1 MGLGDQS
8 STPRQADPVPR
19 LHHRSAMARIK
30 RAALR
35 CDRRFQACTEFGS
48 GTRLTTAEAIRRRD
62 EQLGAIDQ
70 EQHAGA
76 GEDERQ
82 QGKAELGG
90 LRRTMPRRLEHAAMD
105 QRRSAG
111 TSKQHDT
118 KQSWW
123 ELTHEPRRFSASDR

>member
-1 MGLGDQS
+1 M
-8 STPRQADPVPR
+8 PRQTHPVPR
-19 LHHRSAMARIK
+19 LHHRSAMARIE
-30 RAALR
+30 RPALR
-35 CDRRFQACTEFGS
+35 CDWRLQARSECAS
-48 GTRLTTAEAIRRRD
+48 GTLLRTAEARRRRL
-62 EQLGAIDQ
+62 EQLGPVDKK
-70 EQHAGA
+70 QHTGA